1 MDSSHREI
9 IARNKSS
16 MKIKNRSVLIS
27 AVVILAV
34 IFASVAWLLS
44 LTGCSNSSIKIEEKV
59 QEVLKKGPSEVE
71 NAVVCKNIDANY
83 APIDPT
89 DIFPSGTNE
98 INISIK
104 FKNFTN
110 KDSLKVVWKYVETGE
125 DVSTQEF
132 SPRDSVSGYH
142 SFNIIYTEGFP
153 SGRYNVKLYFNGN
166 LFISS
171 DFTVQ

>member
-1 MDSSHREI
+1 MDSNHKEI
-9 IARNKSS
+9 KARKKTS
-16 MKIKNRSVLIS
+16 MKIKSRLVLIS
-27 AVVILAV
+27 AVVILIV
-34 IFASVAWLLS
+34 IFASVTWLLS
-44 LTGCSNSSIKIEEKV
+44 LTSCSNSSSKIEEKV

-71 NAVVCKNIDANY
+71 NAVVCKKIDSNY

-98 INISIK
+98 IHMSIK

-125 DVSTQEF
+125 DISTQEF
-132 SPRDSVSGYH
+132 NPQESGSGYH
-142 SFNIIYTEGFP
+142 SFNIKIAEEFP

>member
-1 MDSSHREI
+1 MDSSYKEI
-9 IARNKSS
+9 KARNKTS
-16 MKIKNRSVLIS
+16 MKIKNKLVLLS
-27 AVVILAV
+27 VVIILIV
-34 IFASVAWLLS
+34 IFSSIAWLLS
-44 LTGCSNSSIKIEEKV
+44 LTGCSDGSIKIEEKV

-71 NAVVCKNIDANY
+71 SAVVCKNIDSNY

-98 INISIK
+98 IHISIK

-125 DVSTQEF
+125 DISTQEF
-132 SPRDSVSGYH
+132 SPQESGSGYH
-142 SFNIIYTEGFP
+142 SFNIKIAEEFP

>member
-1 MDSSHREI
+1 
-9 IARNKSS
+9 
-16 MKIKNRSVLIS
+16 MKIKSRLVLIS
-27 AVVILAV
+27 AVVIPVV
-34 IFASVAWLLS
+34 ILASVTWLLF
-44 LTGCSNSSIKIEEKV
+44 LTGCSNDSSKIQEKV

-71 NAVVCKNIDANY
+71 DAVVCKNIDSNY

-89 DIFPSGTNE
+89 DIFPSGTDE
-98 INISIK
+98 IYISIK

-125 DVSTQEF
+125 DISTQEF
-132 SPRDSVSGYH
+132 SPQESGSGYH
-142 SFNIIYTEGFP
+142 SFIIRVAEGFP

-166 LFISS
+166 LYKSS

>member
-1 MDSSHREI
+1 MDSNHKEI
-9 IARNKSS
+9 KARNKTS
-16 MKIKNRSVLIS
+16 MKIKSRLVLIS
-27 AVVILAV
+27 AVVILIV
-34 IFASVAWLLS
+34 IFASVIWLLS
-44 LTGCSNSSIKIEEKV
+44 LTSCSNGSSKIEEKV

-71 NAVVCKNIDANY
+71 EAVVCKDIDSNY
-83 APIDPT
+83 SPIDPT

-110 KDSLKVVWKYVETGE
+110 KDNLKVVWKYVETGE
-125 DVSTQEF
+125 DISTQEF
-132 SPRDSVSGYH
+132 SPQESGSGYH
-142 SFNIIYTEGFP
+142 SFNIKIAEGFP
-153 SGRYNVKLYFNGN
+153 PGRYNVKLYFNGN

>member
-1 MDSSHREI
+1 MDSNHKEI
-9 IARNKSS
+9 KARKKTS
-16 MKIKNRSVLIS
+16 MKIKSRLVLIS
-27 AVVILAV
+27 AVVILIV
-34 IFASVAWLLS
+34 IFVSVTWLLS
-44 LTGCSNSSIKIEEKV
+44 LTSCSNSSSKIEEKV

-71 NAVVCKNIDANY
+71 NAVVCKKIDSNY

-98 INISIK
+98 IHMSIK

-125 DVSTQEF
+125 DISTQEF
-132 SPRDSVSGYH
+132 NPQESGSGYH
-142 SFNIIYTEGFP
+142 SFNIKIAEEFP

>member
-1 MDSSHREI
+1 MDSSHKEI
-9 IARNKSS
+9 KTGNKTS
-16 MKIKNRSVLIS
+16 MKIKNRLILFS
-27 AVVILAV
+27 AVIILIV
-34 IFASVAWLLS
+34 IFASATWLLP
-44 LTGCSNSSIKIEEKV
+44 LTGCSNGSIKIEEKV

-71 NAVVCKNIDANY
+71 EAVVCKSIDSNY

-125 DVSTQEF
+125 DISTQEF
-132 SPRDSVSGYH
+132 SPQESGSGYH
-142 SFNIIYTEGFP
+142 SFNIKIAEEFP
-153 SGRYNVKLYFNGN
+153 SGRYNVKLYFNSN
-166 LFISS
+166 LYISS

>member
-1 MDSSHREI
+1 MDSRP
-9 IARNKSS
+9 RKKMQGNKTS
-16 MKIKNRSVLIS
+16 MKIRRRPVLIS
-27 AVVILAV
+27 TVTILIV
-34 IFASVAWLLS
+34 IFATITWLLPF
-44 LTGCSNSSIKIEEKV
+44 TGCSSSNSKIEEKV

-71 NAVVCKNIDANY
+71 DAVVCKNIDSNY

-89 DIFPSGTNE
+89 DIFPSGTDE
-98 INISIK
+98 IHISIK

-110 KDSLKVVWKYVETGE
+110 KDSLKVVWKYVETEE
-125 DVSTQEF
+125 DISTQEF
-132 SPRDSVSGYH
+132 TPQESGSGYH
-142 SFNIIYTEGFP
+142 SFNIKIAEGFP

>member
-1 MDSSHREI
+1 MDSSYKEI
-9 IARNKSS
+9 KARNKTS
-16 MKIKNRSVLIS
+16 MKIKNRLVSLS
-27 AVVILAV
+27 AVIILIV

-44 LTGCSNSSIKIEEKV
+44 LTGCSN
-59 QEVLKKGPSEVE
+59 PPEVE
-71 NAVVCKNIDANY
+71 DAVVCKNIDSNY

-89 DIFPSGTNE
+89 DIFPSGTNG
-98 INISIK
+98 IHISIK

-125 DVSTQEF
+125 DISTQEF
-132 SPRDSVSGYH
+132 SPQESGSGYH
-142 SFNIIYTEGFP
+142 SFNIRVAEGFP

-166 LFISS
+166 LYKSS

>member
-1 MDSSHREI
+1 MDSSHKEI
-9 IARNKSS
+9 KARNKTS
-16 MKIKNRSVLIS
+16 MKIKSKSVLIS
-27 AVVILAV
+27 AVVILIV
-34 IFASVAWLLS
+34 IFASVTWLLS
-44 LTGCSNSSIKIEEKV
+44 LISCSNSSIKIEEKV

-71 NAVVCKNIDANY
+71 DAVICKNIDSNY

-98 INISIK
+98 IHISIK

-125 DVSTQEF
+125 DISTQEF
-132 SPRDSVSGYH
+132 SPQESGSGYH
-142 SFNIIYTEGFP
+142 SFNFRVAEGFL

>member
-1 MDSSHREI
+1 MDSSHKEI
-9 IARNKSS
+9 KTGNKTS
-16 MKIKNRSVLIS
+16 MKIKSRLVLIS
-27 AVVILAV
+27 AVIILAV
-34 IFASVAWLLS
+34 IFASATWLLS
-44 LTGCSNSSIKIEEKV
+44 LTGCCNDRIKIEEKV

-71 NAVVCKNIDANY
+71 DAVVCKSIDSNY

-125 DVSTQEF
+125 DISTQEF
-132 SPRDSVSGYH
+132 SPRESVSGYH
-142 SFNIIYTEGFP
+142 SFNIRYTEGFP
-153 SGRYNVKLYFNGN
+153 PGRYNVKLYFNSN
-166 LFISS
+166 LYISS

>member
-1 MDSSHREI
+1 MDNNYSETKAGKKMSMEI
-9 IARNKSS
+9 KS
-16 MKIKNRSVLIS
+16 RSVLIS
-27 AVVILAV
+27 AVVITIV
-34 IFASVAWLLS
+34 IFASATCLLS
-44 LTGCSNSSIKIEEKV
+44 FISCNNGSSKIEEKV

-71 NAVVCKNIDANY
+71 DAVICKNIDSNY

-98 INISIK
+98 IHISIK

-110 KDSLKVVWKYVETGE
+110 KDNLKAVWKYVETGE
-125 DVSTQEF
+125 DISTQEF
-132 SPRDSVSGYH
+132 NPQESGSGYH
-142 SFNIIYTEGFP
+142 SFNIKIAEGFP

-171 DFTVQ
+171 DFTVL